1 MANDNYEF
9 WSFIFTDVAHD
20 PAVTHRAS
28 PPLVEEK
35 RGR

>member
-1 MANDNYEF
+1 MANYNYDL
-9 WSFIFTDVAHD
+9 WSLIFTDVAHA